1 MIESLTRA
9 TVTGR
14 SGSPVALRTEGLTK
28 RYGGRVVVDR
38 LSIDV
43 PAGAVCGFV
52 GPNGAG
58 KTTTIRMLLALVRP
72 TSGTAE
78 VLGHPIDDP
87 AAYLARVGAMIE
99 APAFYP
105 TLSGRRNLQVLA
117 RLSEIDDRRVD
128 AVLEQV
134 GLADRAGELYRA
146 YSLGMKQRLGL
157 AGALLGTPQLLILD
171 EPTNGLDP
179 PGIREVRGLLRRL
192 ADAGT
197 TVFVSSHL
205 LDELQHVCDH
215 LVVIDGGRLVFQG
228 SVEALLAAQRP
239 AVRATP
245 EHPADLTRLAGLCA
259 QAGFPATVVDGDVN
273 VSAPAEWA
281 GELNRRAMAAG
292 ITLRALGV
300 QPTRLEDVFFTL
312 TEGATR

>member
-9 TVTGR
+9 PVARR
-14 SGSPVALRTEGLTK
+14 SGSAVALRTEGLTK
-28 RYGGRVVVDR
+28 RYGGRAAVDR

-43 PAGAVCGFV
+43 PAGSVCGFV

-58 KTTTIRMLLALVRP
+58 KTTSIRMLLGLVRP

-78 VLGHPIDDP
+78 VLGQSIGGP

-99 APAFYP
+99 TPAFYP

-117 RLSEIDDRRVD
+117 RLTGIDDHRVE

-134 GLADRAGELYRA
+134 GLLDRAGELYRA

-157 AGALLGTPQLLILD
+157 AGALLGAPQLLILD

-192 ADAGT
+192 ADTGT

-215 LVVIDGGRLVFQG
+215 LVVINGGRLVFQG
-228 SVEALLAAQRP
+228 SVEALLAA
-239 AVRATP
+239 
-245 EHPADLTRLAGLCA
+245 
-259 QAGFPATVVDGDVN
+259 
-273 VSAPAEWA
+273 
-281 GELNRRAMAAG
+281 
-292 ITLRALGV
+292 
-300 QPTRLEDVFFTL
+300 
-312 TEGATR
+312 